1 MTTKIVNK
9 CVATSLNVNKSSTNS
24 MVKACQKKYGTMN
37 ELFDGGFAIT
47 DEISHFDP
55 PKNKP

>member
-1 MTTKIVNK
+1 MCGNITE
-9 CVATSLNVNKSSTNS
+9 CEHKSSTNS

-37 ELFDGGFAIT
+37 EIFDGGFAIT